1 MNDYVIYTIDTETT
15 GLDNR
20 NNDIIELSLI
30 RLIDNS
36 QKTWCMKPF
45 NPSNIEADALRING
59 HKKEDILHLTKEGK
73 DRYLDPNKII
83 IEVENWVMEDGVPAT
98 NRVLAGQN
106 VGFDREFLEQHWIKG
121 NSKDSFPFGR
131 RLLDTMI
138 VQFFLDYCEGK
149 MDEAYGLSNLVK
161 KYGVKN
167 DKAHTAAADV
177 KVTTEIL
184 LKQVEFFKKKLA

>member
-1 MNDYVIYTIDTETT
+1 
-15 GLDNR
+15 
-20 NNDIIELSLI
+20 
-30 RLIDNS
+30 
-36 QKTWCMKPF
+36 MKPF

-59 HKKEDILHLTKEGK
+59 HKKEDIFHLTNEGK